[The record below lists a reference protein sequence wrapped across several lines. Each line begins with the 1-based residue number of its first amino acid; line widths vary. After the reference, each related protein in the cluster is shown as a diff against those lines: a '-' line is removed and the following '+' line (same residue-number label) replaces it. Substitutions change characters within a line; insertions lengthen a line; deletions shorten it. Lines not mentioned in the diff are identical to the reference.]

1 MSSKANRDPIVEYDA
16 AEQEIRDIAKAI
28 GATDYTLLG
37 ANAAERKRLDQ
48 AALGRAGRRLQRA
61 IKAV

>member
-1 MSSKANRDPIVEYDA
+1 MSSKAKNAPIVEYDA

-28 GATDYTLLG
+28 GATDYTALG
-37 ANAAERKRLDQ
+37 EDAEERKRLDQ
-48 AALGRAGRRLQRA
+48 AALAGAGRRLQRA